1 MEQILKQQMKS
12 DTIARL
18 KFTYCF
24 IFVTVDDCARAE
36 ANNQKK
42 RDELFGQTD

>member
-12 DTIARL
+12 DTIDRL

-24 IFVTVDDCARAE
+24 IFVKVDECARTVW
-36 ANNQKK
+36 AN
-42 RDELFGQTD
+42 RLEE